1 MSSELIKVG
10 FSYVLTKY
18 FVIGINFVRTV
29 VVASALGPASLGEY
43 AFIVIIL
50 EYMNYSN
57 LGIFHAMNKEVSIS
71 IGKDEKKN
79 YIKKVINN
87 TFSFQALNSLFLGFL
102 FLLFYLLEVYGRFEN
117 TAFDSKYLMY
127 IFILG
132 IVFQMK
138 SFIFVHLRLFD
149 KFTDIVKI
157 ELLSSIFVFIGVYF
171 FIDKFKIDAILLVSI
186 IGNLIIIIPTLF
198 RIKSLNFSIEYK
210 LLRSLI
216 LLGLPLLLFNFLV
229 LLTTSIDRVMISQLV
244 SSNKATLGI
253 FHFGYLL
260 SFGVM
265 TAFNSVIFLL
275 VPKVLRQFN
284 SHSQDTD
291 LMMEQSKLVENVII
305 LIAILGI
312 TILPTF
318 IHIFMPQYVQSILVM
333 QFLLLA
339 YSVNGLSF
347 LPGTYMIAN
356 NLQLKLLPAF
366 LLSLSTAVLLNY
378 LSIELGYGIYG
389 VAIATI
395 FTFGIY
401 TFGLFLIYLR
411 LMKINLFRGL
421 LKIFWKL
428 GVFIPVSIILLYE
441 RSNLLWILLLYTL
454 LYGKD
459 FIKLSKLYYP
469 LLKSSIR

>member
-1 MSSELIKVG
+1 VVYQIKG
-10 FSYVLTKY
+10 
-18 FVIGINFVRTV
+18 
-29 VVASALGPASLGEY
+29 
-43 AFIVIIL
+43 
-50 EYMNYSN
+50 
-57 LGIFHAMNKEVSIS
+57 
-71 IGKDEKKN
+71 
-79 YIKKVINN
+79 
-87 TFSFQALNSLFLGFL
+87 
-102 FLLFYLLEVYGRFEN
+102 
-117 TAFDSKYLMY
+117 
-127 IFILG
+127 
-132 IVFQMK
+132 
-138 SFIFVHLRLFD
+138 FIFVHLRLFD
-149 KFTDIVKI
+149 EFTDIVKI

-171 FIDKFKIDAILLVSI
+171 FVDKFKIDAILLVSI
-186 IGNLIIIIPTLF
+186 IGNLIIIIPALF

-229 LLTTSIDRVMISQLV
+229 LLTTSIDRLMISQLV
-244 SSNKATLGI
+244 SSNKAALGI
-253 FHFGYLL
+253 FHFGYIL

-265 TAFNSVIFLL
+265 TAFNSIIYLL
-275 VPKVLRQFN
+275 VPKVLKQFN

-291 LMMEQSKLVENVII
+291 LMMEQSKLVENGIV

-312 TILPTF
+312 TILPSF
-318 IHIFMPQYVQSILVM
+318 IHILMPQYVQSILVM

-366 LLSLSTAVLLNY
+366 LLSLSSAVLLNY

-389 VAIATI
+389 VAISTI

-401 TFGLFLIYLR
+401 TFGLFMIYLH
-411 LMKINLFRGL
+411 LMKINLFSSL
-421 LKIFWKL
+421 FKIFWKL
-428 GVFIPVSIILLYE
+428 GVLVTISVILLYE
-441 RSNLLWILLLYTL
+441 KSNPLWILLLYTL

-459 FIKLSKLYYP
+459 FIMLSKLYYP

>member
-171 FIDKFKIDAILLVSI
+171 FIDKF
-186 IGNLIIIIPTLF
+186 
-198 RIKSLNFSIEYK
+198 
-210 LLRSLI
+210 
-216 LLGLPLLLFNFLV
+216 
-229 LLTTSIDRVMISQLV
+229 M
-244 SSNKATLGI
+244 
-253 FHFGYLL
+253 
-260 SFGVM
+260 SFV
-265 TAFNSVIFLL
+265 
-275 VPKVLRQFN
+275 
-284 SHSQDTD
+284 H
-291 LMMEQSKLVENVII
+291 
-305 LIAILGI
+305 
-312 TILPTF
+312 
-318 IHIFMPQYVQSILVM
+318 
-333 QFLLLA
+333 
-339 YSVNGLSF
+339 
-347 LPGTYMIAN
+347 
-356 NLQLKLLPAF
+356 
-366 LLSLSTAVLLNY
+366 
-378 LSIELGYGIYG
+378 
-389 VAIATI
+389 
-395 FTFGIY
+395 
-401 TFGLFLIYLR
+401 
-411 LMKINLFRGL
+411 
-421 LKIFWKL
+421 
-428 GVFIPVSIILLYE
+428 
-441 RSNLLWILLLYTL
+441 
-454 LYGKD
+454 
-459 FIKLSKLYYP
+459 
-469 LLKSSIR
+469 